1 MSGSLYKKLG
11 DPVGGVQRI
20 TEISVSETD
29 LLSLKGSAIRS
40 LESEEIA
47 VPYEGQIIYN
57 KDLNINFMYTD
68 GDWVQCGEE
77 TILSGG
83 LISGSL
89 YVNKLTVG

>member
-11 DPVGGVQRI
+11 DPVGGVQRL
-20 TEISVSETD
+20 TEIAVTETD

-47 VPYEGQIIYN
+47 SPYEGQIIYN
-57 KDLNINFMYTD
+57 KDLDINFEYTD

-77 TILSGG
+77 TILRGG